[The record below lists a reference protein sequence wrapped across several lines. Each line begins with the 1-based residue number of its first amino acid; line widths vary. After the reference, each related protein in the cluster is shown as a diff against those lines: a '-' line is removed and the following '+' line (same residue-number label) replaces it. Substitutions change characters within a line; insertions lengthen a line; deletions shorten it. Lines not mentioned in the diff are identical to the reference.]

1 MKNRTLHC
9 NGRGLLLAAV
19 LLVFAFRV
27 VAGPVDAQR
36 ARFVAKNFLNINDA
50 RSTGLRDISAEA
62 GFANVYVFST
72 DNSFVLVPADDRLQP
87 VLGYSL
93 NGKFDYENMP
103 ENKAAW
109 IQEYSDAVAYAIE
122 HQTRATDE
130 VLQQW
135 NDLAAGR
142 TGTMRAVTVVAPL
155 LTTQWNQGSPYNM
168 LCPSGSVTGCVATA
182 MAQVMKYWN
191 YPSHGI
197 GTHTYTHSTYGDLTA
212 DFQSTNYDW
221 TNMLDSYSGSSTQVQ
236 KLAVATLMYHCGVSV
251 DMIYSPSSSGAPT
264 PWVAD
269 ALKTYFH
276 YSSETQHQY
285 REDYDDAVWISML
298 KSDLDQ
304 LRPIQYHGSGSGG
317 HSFVFDGYNSS
328 NYFHV
333 NWGWGGYCDEYY
345 PITNLSPGPGGIGSG
360 SGNYNNGQGAILGAH
375 PSDCAAADPTNLTYT
390 QSGRNV
396 TLTWNACSGAVS
408 YNVYWN
414 GHYVG
419 NTASPTFD
427 HVASYGSNRY
437 WVRSVD
443 ATGEM
448 SLSSNDVTVTV
459 DYETPVV
466 DDLTATVSNNNVTLS
481 WTAPDWC
488 YPETPTATLSY
499 GEGSLYYSW
508 SYTCYGHR
516 YLAAD
521 LAQYANK
528 AVYKVG
534 TFVSYPGDYTVYIY
548 TDTNGSQPMAS
559 SLAATKSIHCTD
571 SYFWLD
577 FELDEPIILSGTK
590 DLWVVMKQ
598 QNTGQSF
605 PVPSFNQTGSYNA
618 NACYAGSNPTS
629 LSSVSSYS
637 VAWLIRT
644 CLTDGVYTYNIYKD
658 GSSLATNVGGTS
670 YNDNNL
676 APGTY
681 NYYVKTIY
689 YAGESTASNQVTA
702 QIGAGDYI
710 AIGATANPTIGGT
723 VTGAGSYLEGGNCTL
738 TANANPGYSFVNW
751 TKNGTVVSNNNP
763 YSFTVTEAGNYVA
776 NFVVAHN
783 LVATPDPIA
792 MGYRPNGAWMR
803 PLTVNIFNNND
814 CNVSINSITASN
826 PYFQIDL
833 PGTAYPFILEENA
846 DFDIDLSTGSG
857 SGEIN
862 GTLTINCFNNIE
874 ASFNLSAIAYTP
886 VSPDVWE
893 LAQNVTTFP
902 FTATLNATTAPL
914 YDNYRLPGDNPDGPD
929 AVYKLT
935 IAQDTYLNASVTG
948 ENGKVALYHENFYG
962 YGGPD
967 INNYY
972 TGEPI
977 SEWLHYD
984 DGTYSTSVGMNSATT
999 LYWASMFPTEMLAA
1013 YAGTNLTKVSLY
1025 ENNYNT
1031 NDVTVSIYLGGDNA
1045 PGTLMS
1051 TMTYTPVGNGF
1062 HEVSL
1067 TTPVAIDGTQ
1077 NLWIV
1082 FNEYGTYVANACA
1095 DSGEVNNRWLSFDG
1109 TSWMDLANAGVS
1121 NHGWMIRG
1129 FVTNQSGRM
1138 MTLNGNRDNGSIQ
1151 NVFTPAGVY
1160 YLVASS
1166 TSNEFTV
1173 NVNTG
1178 SLPTQTTTL
1187 ANGWS
1192 WWSTYIE
1199 QEGID
1204 GLSML
1209 ENSLGNACTR
1219 IQSRMEFIDN
1229 LEYMGY
1235 HFWDGTL
1242 TAINNEESYRIRTNT
1257 ACQAAVTGA
1266 VTTPAAHPIT
1276 VNPGWN
1282 WIGFPSSQA
1291 LGVTAALSSFS
1302 PTVND
1307 QIKGRYNFA
1316 TYLGNY
1322 GGTDY
1327 WDGYLTTLEPGQGYM
1342 YKSNATTAKT
1352 LVYQTGSKTVLLPNG
1367 TTKDNFYTPVC
1378 EEYAD
1383 NMTITAEV
1391 VIEGTA
1397 LRSEY
1402 ELAAFAGNECRGSVK
1417 LKYVEPLD
1425 RYLAFLMVFGDGE
1438 EALSFVLTDGEE
1450 TLWSNESLMFT
1461 ANGALGTPAE
1471 PLVLYFGT
1479 TGVDESEQARINIYP
1494 NPSNGVFNVEG
1505 NGIQRVEVLNAM
1517 GQTLF
1522 IQETQD
1528 NRIQI
1533 DLSGKAKGM
1542 YLLRVVT
1549 ENGILS
1555 NQLLKY

>member
-9 NGRGLLLAAV
+9 NGRGLVLAAI
-19 LLVFAFRV
+19 LLVFAFRA

-36 ARFVAKNFLNINDA
+36 ARLVAKNFLNINDA

-142 TGTMRAVTVVAPL
+142 PGAMRAVTVVAPL
-155 LTTQWNQGSPYNM
+155 LTTHWNQGTPYNM
-168 LCPSGSVTGCVATA
+168 LCPSNSVTGCVATA

-197 GTHTYTHSTYGDLTA
+197 GTHTYTHSTYGNLTA

-221 TNMLDSYSGSSTQVQ
+221 TNMLNDYTSSSTQVQ

-251 DMIYSPSSSGAPT
+251 NMDYSPSSSGAPT
-264 PWVAD
+264 AWVAD
-269 ALKTYFH
+269 ALKTYFN
-276 YSSETQHQY
+276 YSSQIQHYY
-285 REDYDDAVWISML
+285 REDYTYNVWIGML
-298 KSDLDQ
+298 KSDLDL
-304 LRPIQYHGSGSGG
+304 LRPIQYHGSNDRGG

-333 NWGWGGYCDEYY
+333 NWGWGGYQDEYY
-345 PITNLSPGPGGIGSG
+345 GINGMSPGTGGTGSG
-360 SGNYNNGQGAILGAH
+360 SGTYNLGQGAILGIH
-375 PSDCAAADPTNLTYT
+375 PSDCVAAAPANLTYT

-396 TLTWNACSGAVS
+396 TLSWNAGSGAVS
-408 YNVYWN
+408 YNVYYN
-414 GHYVG
+414 GIYVG
-419 NTASPTFD
+419 NTISTTFD
-427 HVASYGSNRY
+427 HLAFYGSNRY

-466 DDLTATVSNNNVTLS
+466 DDLTATVSGSNVTLN

-488 YPETPTATLSY
+488 YPSVPTVMFTHGGGIHERIMGY
-499 GEGSLYYSW
+499 NDGSTHLYW
-508 SYTCYGHR
+508 GHR
-516 YLAAD
+516 YPASILGSF
-521 LAQYANK
+521 NGMG
-528 AVYKVG
+528 VYKVSFYAVETGNYKVYVYQG
-534 TFVSYPGDYTVYIY
+534 TNTSNRPQTLVHQQTLTTENTGWVDIDLTSIVTI
-548 TDTNGSQPMAS
+548 NASQ
-559 SLAATKSIHCTD
+559 
-571 SYFWLD
+571 
-577 FELDEPIILSGTK
+577 
-590 DLWVVMKQ
+590 DLWVFMYD
-598 QNTGQSF
+598 
-605 PVPSFNQTGSYNA
+605 PEIRAYPASYCFYSGTEGNYYSA
-618 NACYAGSNPTS
+618 SPTNP
-629 LSSVSSYS
+629 LSYVSSINGI
-637 VAWLIRT
+637 AFNIRT
-644 CLTDGVYTYNIYKD
+644 YVSDGAYTYNIFRD
-658 GSSLATNVGGTS
+658 GVCLDSNVGSTTYTDS
-670 YNDNNL
+670 DL
-676 APGTY
+676 ASGTY
-681 NYYVKTIY
+681 HYTVKTNYYG
-689 YAGESTASNQVTA
+689 GETAASNVATAVIGGGSTTTHTAS
-702 QIGAGDYI
+702 
-710 AIGATANPTIGGT
+710 
-723 VTGAGSYLEGGNCTL
+723 
-738 TANANPGYSFVNW
+738 
-751 TKNGTVVSNNNP
+751 
-763 YSFTVTEAGNYVA
+763 
-776 NFVVAHN
+776 
-783 LVATPDPIA
+783 
-792 MGYRPNGAWMR
+792 
-803 PLTVNIFNNND
+803 
-814 CNVSINSITASN
+814 
-826 PYFQIDL
+826 
-833 PGTAYPFILEENA
+833 
-846 DFDIDLSTGSG
+846 
-857 SGEIN
+857 
-862 GTLTINCFNNIE
+862 
-874 ASFNLSAIAYTP
+874 
-886 VSPDVWE
+886 
-893 LAQNVTTFP
+893 
-902 FTATLNATTAPL
+902 
-914 YDNYRLPGDNPDGPD
+914 
-929 AVYKLT
+929 
-935 IAQDTYLNASVTG
+935 
-948 ENGKVALYHENFYG
+948 
-962 YGGPD
+962 
-967 INNYY
+967 
-972 TGEPI
+972 
-977 SEWLHYD
+977 
-984 DGTYSTSVGMNSATT
+984 
-999 LYWASMFPTEMLAA
+999 
-1013 YAGTNLTKVSLY
+1013 
-1025 ENNYNT
+1025 
-1031 NDVTVSIYLGGDNA
+1031 
-1045 PGTLMS
+1045 
-1051 TMTYTPVGNGF
+1051 
-1062 HEVSL
+1062 
-1067 TTPVAIDGTQ
+1067 
-1077 NLWIV
+1077 
-1082 FNEYGTYVANACA
+1082 
-1095 DSGEVNNRWLSFDG
+1095 
-1109 TSWMDLANAGVS
+1109 
-1121 NHGWMIRG
+1121 
-1129 FVTNQSGRM
+1129 
-1138 MTLNGNRDNGSIQ
+1138 
-1151 NVFTPAGVY
+1151 
-1160 YLVASS
+1160 
-1166 TSNEFTV
+1166 
-1173 NVNTG
+1173 
-1178 SLPTQTTTL
+1178 L

-1204 GLSML
+1204 GLTML

-1242 TAINNEESYRIRTNT
+1242 NAINNEESYRIRTNA

-1383 NMTITAEV
+1383 NMTIIAEV
-1391 VIEGTA
+1391 EIDGTA